1 MRTRSPDGTYR
12 LDVVVPK
19 VVEVQRVETSVA
31 AYSNLSGNSTLS
43 FTGLDGYNH
52 AVDCTIEP
60 ISHMASPEP
69 LVAEL
74 EKLSNTI
81 DVNVS
86 HANHTCLGG
95 DCCDIFKAM
104 VEDDH
109 MTCVPT
115 NCAWF
120 LTFLETYNEEELKA
134 TDEQMTAASPPST
147 SAGSLTIAL
156 AHRKRQRCT

>member
-1 MRTRSPDGTYR
+1 MRTRSPDDTYR

-19 VVEVQRVETSVA
+19 VVEVQRVETNVA
-31 AYSNLSGNSTLS
+31 VYSNLSGHFTLS
-43 FTGLDGYNH
+43 FTGLDGYNRV
-52 AVDCTIEP
+52 VDCTTEP

-74 EKLSNTI
+74 EKLSNII

-86 HANHTCLGG
+86 YANHTCLGG
-95 DCCDIFKAM
+95 DCCDTFKAM

-109 MTCVPT
+109 MTCADECV
-115 NCAWF
+115 WF

-134 TDEQMTAASPPST
+134 TDERMTAASPPST
-147 SAGSLTIAL
+147 GAGSFAIAL
-156 AHRKRQRCT
+156 AHV